1 MTRTLAVVSV
11 VLLAVGIVSLAAG
24 PARTSAATT
33 WIVQTGAS
41 ANDQADQALQFLPK
55 TLTINE
61 GDSVQWKL
69 TASEHTI
76 YFPAGGK
83 LPDLIIPGKAK
94 GELVWNPAVF
104 FATPRPAYNGDGAF
118 SGGALLADPNA
129 PKSFKVT
136 FTKAGAYH
144 YVCMFHPGME
154 GQIVVQP
161 AGSRYRMTQPE
172 YDKEGALQAQTAL
185 AAAKSLRVSAAPA
198 VASTGGHSTYT
209 LNMTGSMRDGATF
222 YRFPV
227 KALTINRGDTV
238 TWLMN
243 DPTELHTVS
252 FGVGKRYFDIATMR
266 PLKQGPPTL
275 LVTPHVMAPSG
286 GSLHRGE
293 GFYNSGFMLTEGP
306 GVRSYSL
313 TFTKAGTFEYLCAVH
328 DDFGMR
334 AKVIVR

>member
-1 MTRTLAVVSV
+1 MTRGLAVVLIAGV
-11 VLLAVGIVSLAAG
+11 MSLVAG

-33 WIVQTGAS
+33 WVVQAGAS

-55 TLTINE
+55 RITINE
-61 GDSVQWKL
+61 GDSVRWKL
-69 TASEHTI
+69 TAAEHTI

-83 LPDLIIPGKAK
+83 PPDLIIPGTAK
-94 GELVWNPAVF
+94 GELVWNPGIF
-104 FATPRPAYNGDGAF
+104 FATPKPAYDGSGPF

-129 PKSFKVT
+129 PKSFHVT
-136 FTKAGAYH
+136 FTKAGTYR
-144 YVCMFHPGME
+144 YQCMFHPGME

-161 AGSRYRMTQPE
+161 AGSRYPMTQAE
-172 YDKEGALQAQTAL
+172 YDKEAALQGQTAL
-185 AAAKSLRVSAAPA
+185 AAAKALRAVGAPVVAAA
-198 VASTGGHSTYT
+198 GGHQTYT
-209 LNMTGSMRDGATF
+209 LNMTGSTKDGATF

-227 KALTINRGDTV
+227 QALTIKRGDSV
-238 TWLMN
+238 TWVMK

-266 PLKQGPPTL
+266 PQKQGPPTL

-286 GSLHRGE
+286 GSVHRGE